1 MIGNNFWIW
10 FMAGMIPSHYERK
23 IDANGEKTRTIAAL
37 FWSFEASSR
46 PDGYRHLVLHAR
58 IPFIGQLCH
67 SLYRNTVESR
77 KTSSLL
83 LMQLGGGHVQMSPVK
98 VKTHED
104 DRTE

>member
-23 IDANGEKTRTIAAL
+23 IDANGKKTRTIAAL

-58 IPFIGQLCH
+58 IPFIGQLWSKCKG
-67 SLYRNTVESR
+67 LPGIIWAVIT
-77 KTSSLL
+77 
-83 LMQLGGGHVQMSPVK
+83 QLQKPPQA
-98 VKTHED
+98 
-104 DRTE
+104 